1 LIKYFI
7 GRRKARRVVVVQVLY
22 EKLDGA
28 AAAAAAAVAAE
39 KQNEGDKS
47 LLSFLFEFEKLF
59 QDKLH
64 FKF

>member
-7 GRRKARRVVVVQVLY
+7 GRRRVVVVQVLY
-22 EKLDGA
+22 EKLDG

>member
-7 GRRKARRVVVVQVLY
+7 GRRRVVVVQVLY

-28 AAAAAAAVAAE
+28 AAAAAAAAE

>member
-7 GRRKARRVVVVQVLY
+7 GRRRVVVVQVLY
-22 EKLDGA
+22 EKLDGAAA